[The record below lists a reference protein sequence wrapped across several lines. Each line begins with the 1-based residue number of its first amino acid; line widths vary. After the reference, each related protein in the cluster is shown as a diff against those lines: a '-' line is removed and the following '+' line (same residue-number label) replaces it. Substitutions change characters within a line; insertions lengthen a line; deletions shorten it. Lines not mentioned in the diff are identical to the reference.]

1 MRTILACTAA
11 LFALTTTA
19 AIAEGD
25 LAIRPI
31 ELDTLEVAGGEYG
44 FSVSHK
50 TIELE
55 TGQAYELTIE
65 SPGLQECAWRAPQFV
80 ENIYIRKI
88 EVGGVEVKV
97 RAFDEL
103 ELSGSEPAEV
113 ELVFVPVRP
122 GTFQW
127 ACQNMVQR
135 DVMGEFIV
143 K

>member
-1 MRTILACTAA
+1 MTPVLGAAAAAAVLLTASAA
-11 LFALTTTA
+11 L
-19 AIAEGD
+19 AEGD

-44 FSVSHK
+44 FSVSHE

-55 TGQAYELTIE
+55 TGQAYTLTIR

-88 EVGGVEVKV
+88 EVGEVEIKV

-103 ELSGSEPAEV
+103 EFEEEGEAE
-113 ELVFVPVRP
+113 LFFVPIRP
-122 GTFQW
+122 GTFEW
-127 ACQNMVQR
+127 YCR
-135 DVMGEFIV
+135 GLEPRGVMGRFVV